1 MLDSIYLNLL
11 LKLQQVYFMCVF
23 PNRSSFIQHSLA
35 MTVSLLMMTSA
46 NASTDQEEIQK
57 LMEEVKELRALI
69 QQQHKPTETDQ
80 TTVAA
85 PVFNFSPTQPETHV
99 NLYGFLRADANY
111 IIEGADNDFNAAAKS
126 TAEAKDKLRT
136 TVKTTRIG
144 LDFSTLN
151 QEAKIGAKVEV
162 DFAGSNDNLRIRHA
176 YLTYNN
182 WLIGQTTS
190 NFLSNH
196 APEMMDFSTNIG
208 GGTKQYPQVRYNYK
222 VTPANQFF
230 LAAEKGN
237 NSASNTTIKYR
248 VPVLTAKMMHEFSA
262 NKGSTSL
269 RTMLEQYQAETLK
282 SDKIG
287 WGIAIGVNY
296 KPIESL
302 KLSADISHV
311 KGNSHYVYGSNTAFT
326 VANGNV
332 EQNEFNAVQI
342 GGTYYIRPN
351 LRTTL
356 AYGAIFADDTNG
368 YAQSSRSDI
377 SANEKVQQAWINFIY
392 SPVAPIDLGLEY
404 INAQRET
411 FADEKYRDNRIGIM
425 AKYTF

>member
-46 NASTDQEEIQK
+46 NATTDQKEIQK

-69 QQQHKPTETDQ
+69 QQHKAIETDQ
-80 TTVAA
+80 TTVSA
-85 PVFNFSPTQPETHV
+85 PIFNFSPNQPETHV

-144 LDFSTLN
+144 LDFSTLA

-222 VTPANQFF
+222 VTPTNQLL

-237 NSASNTTIKYR
+237 NSASNTEIKYR
-248 VPVLTAKMMHEFSA
+248 VPVLTAKMMHEFTE

-269 RTMLEQYQAETLK
+269 RAMLEQYQAETLK
-282 SDKIG
+282 SNKTG
-287 WGIAIGVNY
+287 WGIAVGVNY

-302 KLSADISHV
+302 KLSADISHL

-326 VANGNV
+326 VSNGNV

-356 AYGAIFADDTNG
+356 AYGAIFANDTNG
-368 YAQSSRSDI
+368 YAQSSRTDI
-377 SANEKVQQAWINFIY
+377 LANEKVQQTWINFIY

-411 FADEKYRDNRIGIM
+411 FSGENYRDNRIGIM